1 MNLNNQQQQ
10 IQDFTDAFSSV
21 IKKYAIDPLAIAT
34 NIQPDQDF
42 TIPLTS
48 QNDSQVLTHSGYNA
62 QINQIDN
69 FNIPFAVT
77 SFDFMCSVYSDSSNF
92 YLEIL
97 DMNYKDITCF
107 KRHFKKSDINRT
119 SLFGIICALHQI
131 QKVQAKCSI
140 LFVLSNENVA
150 NSLIRIQKCDINGIN
165 NIDLLVPILQFKQ
178 LEFSYRFKYCD
189 QFDSRFKTRIQLKI
203 IRFCDIYYDLGFK
216 QAHKLESKNEIVD
229 LENENPATEN
239 IEQVQQIEEQ
249 QENDIQPQKAV
260 DQPENNSQS
269 NQNQIEMMSDQSGSY
284 QKPQS
289 QNIVQNSQLSQLT
302 TSQPIVKYARNPI
315 ERKMIRM
322 KRIIRSWHKNVYN
335 RMLMLEEVDAKIE
348 GKVEVYD
355 QIQPT
360 APQYTQPE
368 FNNEPNNI
376 KEEEFI
382 QFNVNIPD
390 QLQQD
395 QENQSEPINK
405 QESDQPNIDSS
416 SEIGSE
422 EEEEQNNY
430 EYSSEKEIEEEV
442 VNISSVIEISDEP
455 LLTKVFDFKNINSED
470 SKTIRRILM
479 EMDVQFVLRR
489 E

>member
-1 MNLNNQQQQ
+1 MNLNNQQQMK
-10 IQDFTDAFSSV
+10 DYTDAFSSV
-21 IKKYAIDPLAIAT
+21 IKEYVIDPLAIAT

-48 QNDSQVLTHSGYNA
+48 QNDSQVLTASDYNA
-62 QINQIDN
+62 QINKIRD
-69 FNIPFAVT
+69 FNIPFATT

-119 SLFGIICALHQI
+119 TLFGIICALHKI
-131 QKVQAKCSI
+131 PKTQAKCSI

-150 NSLIRIQKCDINGIN
+150 NSLLRIQKCDINGIN

-178 LEFSYRFKYCD
+178 YQFGYRFKYCD
-189 QFDSRFKTRIQLKI
+189 RFDSRFKTRIQLKFP
-203 IRFCDIYYDLGFK
+203 RFCHIYYDLGFK

-229 LENENPATEN
+229 LESEKSATEN
-239 IEQVQQIEEQ
+239 TEQVQQIEEE
-249 QENDIQPQKAV
+249 QEIDVQPQKAAN
-260 DQPENNSQS
+260 QPENNSQS
-269 NQNQIEMMSDQSGSY
+269 NQNQIEILSNQSGSF

-302 TSQPIVKYARNPI
+302 TSQPIVKYARNPT
-315 ERKMIRM
+315 EWKMIRM

-335 RMLMLEEVDAKIE
+335 RMLMLEQVDTKIE
-348 GKVEVYD
+348 DKVEVYD
-355 QIQPT
+355 KIQPI
-360 APQYTQPE
+360 AEQYIQPE
-368 FNNEPNNI
+368 YNNEPNNI

-382 QFNVNIPD
+382 QFNANIPD
-390 QLQQD
+390 QLKQD
-395 QENQSEPINK
+395 QENQLESSK
-405 QESDQPNIDSS
+405 QESDQQNTIDSS
-416 SEIGSE
+416 SEI
-422 EEEEQNNY
+422 EEQNNY
-430 EYSSEKEIEEEV
+430 EHSSEKEIEEEV

-455 LLTKVFDFKNINSED
+455 LLTKVFDFKNINFEE